1 MPETARDHSVF
12 RYRFVRHS
20 AQGEAMDTPVRQQ
33 QTVDISAAPRVVLST
48 AADLIYRVGRSVLG
62 DGALPTAQ
70 GNAWAAVCADQQRA
84 RERAEVQRWLDD
96 KRQHHLPR
104 LG

>member
-20 AQGEAMDTPVRQQ
+20 AQGELMEPQLRQ
-33 QTVDISAAPRVVLST
+33 QTVDISAAPRAVLST

-62 DGALPTAQ
+62 ENKLPTAQ
-70 GNAWAAVCADQQRA
+70 ANAWAAVCADQRRA

-96 KRQHHLPR
+96 KRRHHLPNLR
-104 LG
+104 